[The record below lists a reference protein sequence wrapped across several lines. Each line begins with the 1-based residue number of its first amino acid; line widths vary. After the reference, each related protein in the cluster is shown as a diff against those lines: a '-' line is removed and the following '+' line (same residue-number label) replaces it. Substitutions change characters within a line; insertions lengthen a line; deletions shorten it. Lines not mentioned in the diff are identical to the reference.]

1 MVEQALT
8 KTATVAEAVEL
19 ALATG
24 DIGKLTTAD
33 RVNYYNAVC
42 KSLSINPLTRPF
54 EYIELDG
61 KLTLYCRRDATDQLR
76 KLNNVSVTITK
87 TERMEDVYVV
97 TAEARMGDRVD
108 TSTGAV
114 ALAKEGGSWETA
126 SSGKKYFKG
135 NGVMSLFRGD
145 ALANALMKAETK
157 AKRRV
162 TLSIVGLGFLDET
175 EIETIPTAKPVN
187 PIDAAPEIPYT
198 SSPESQAKIEAK
210 AAQPAPLNDWIADA
224 KKRAY
229 FWAQTKDLGFTN
241 DQTHTLLGVERMG
254 QYRGTL
260 DQALDQLRGASD
272 APAAVPFTDEA
283 DVAQ

>member
-198 SSPESQAKIEAK
+198 SSPETEAKIAAK
-210 AAQPAPLNDWIADA
+210 AAQPAPLNDWI
-224 KKRAY
+224 
-229 FWAQTKDLGFTN
+229 FTN

-260 DQALDQLRGASD
+260 DQALDRLRGASD
-272 APAAVPFTDEA
+272 APAAAPTDEA
-283 DVAQ
+283 EVAP

>member
-1 MVEQALT
+1 MSTELI

-24 DIGKLTTAD
+24 DIGKLTAEQ

-42 KSLSINPLTRPF
+42 KSVGVNPLTRPF
-54 EYIELDG
+54 EYITLNN
-61 KLTLYCRRDATDQLR
+61 KLTLYARRDATDQLR
-76 KLNNVSVTITK
+76 RLNGVSVGLSK
-87 TERMEDVYVV
+87 TERFDDVYVV
-97 TAEARMGDRVD
+97 TALARMGDRED

-114 ALAKEGGSWETA
+114 SIKGLGGE
-126 SSGKKYFKG
+126 
-135 NGVMSLFRGD
+135 

-198 SSPESQAKIEAK
+198 SSPETEAKIAAK

-241 DQTHTLLGVERMG
+241 DETHTLLGVERMG

-260 DQALDQLRGASD
+260 DQALDRLRGASD
-272 APAAVPFTDEA
+272 APAAAPTDEA
-283 DVAQ
+283 EVAP